1 MGLVH
6 KLALSV
12 SGSDVNASRLVA
24 YGHLRNNV
32 TPVATRPAWARIL
45 SVSKPDKYQEL
56 W

>member
-6 KLALSV
+6 KVALSV

-24 YGHLRNNV
+24 YGHLHNNL
-32 TPVATRPAWARIL
+32 TPVATRPAWVRIL
-45 SVSKPDKYQEL
+45 SVRKPDKYQKL